1 MAKKKAKKKKRP
13 GDPSVDPNELRRQRL
28 EARRQEKAALLAA
41 QARQRTRER
50 LIRWLMIA
58 GLAVLAFWFVFL
70 RGETPDE
77 IQGHEIE
84 KFSTSGAGEHI
95 DTPVSYD
102 STPPTHGSHAPNSI
116 PCGVY
121 PEQPPDPNLVHN
133 LEHGAVA
140 IAFRPDVDPDTIK
153 EIEDLVRGHESHV
166 MSTPY
171 ADMSTP
177 IAVVAWAHLMRLDE
191 LDVPAVEEFIDVFR
205 RSGDAP
211 EAYQECPNDQDTPFT
226 GADPSASP
234 PTDSLTIEP
243 SPTPSKKKK

>member
-1 MAKKKAKKKKRP
+1 VAKKKAKKKKRP

-50 LIRWLMIA
+50 IIRWLMTA
-58 GLAVLAFWFVFL
+58 GFVVLAFWFVFL

-77 IQGHEIE
+77 IQGYAIE
-84 KFSTSGAGEHI
+84 KFSTSGAAEHV

-102 STPPTHGSHAPNSI
+102 STPPTHGAHSPNSI
-116 PCGVY
+116 ACGVF
-121 PEQPPDPNLVHN
+121 PEQPPNESLVHN
-133 LEHGAVA
+133 LEHGAVE
-140 IAFRPDVDPDTIK
+140 IFYKPDVDPDTIK
-153 EIEDLVRGHESHV
+153 EIEDLVRGYESHV

-177 IAVVAWAHLMRLDE
+177 IAVTAWAHLMRLDE

-205 RSGDAP
+205 RAGDAP
-211 EAYQECPNDQDTPFT
+211 EAYQECPNDQDAPYT
-226 GADPSASP
+226 GATPSASP
-234 PTDSLTIEP
+234 PSDTTTIEP
-243 SPTPSKKKK
+243 SPSPTKKKK